1 MSVYVIGVI
10 IGGLLGL
17 VATASLSSSRQRQ
30 DDFMRMYDTIALGI
44 KYLPLTILGAVM
56 GAGMIYLL

>member
-1 MSVYVIGVI
+1 MNVYGFGVI
-10 IGGLLGL
+10 VGGLLGL

-30 DDFMRMYDTIALGI
+30 DDFMRMCDTIALGI
-44 KYLPLTILGAVM
+44 KYLPLTLLGAAM